1 MINKITLLVGS
12 PGAGKSTLGNRMVEL
27 SNGKALFLDDI
38 STLVK
43 DNAPQFI
50 LNQAKLNGKSHVI
63 IADVNFCF
71 QSVLSKA
78 LAALELHFNL
88 NVDVI
93 YFENNLE
100 KCLKNIELRMAEGDD
115 RKVLY
120 MSGCIAQAYVV
131 PPNIP
136 AISIYEKL

>member
-12 PGAGKSTLGNRMVEL
+12 PGAGKSTLGSRMVEL
-27 SNGKALFLDDI
+27 SNGEALFLDDI

-50 LNQAKLNGKSHVI
+50 LNQAELNGKSHVI

-100 KCLKNIELRMAEGDD
+100 KCLKKYR
-115 RKVLY
+115 
-120 MSGCIAQAYVV
+120 AQ
-131 PPNIP
+131 NG
-136 AISIYEKL
+136 